1 MILNCVHLNNAVKLY
16 EKKIICI
23 DYTMVHDNLSENNV
37 KLKFAKQSYISHIT
51 KLLTLLQPN
60 KIVPCDFENIDEK
73 MNNNNQKFTDD
84 VYDDHT
90 VTTVDITSNPSSFS
104 SVESMED
111 LCKLSDESF
120 DASKFELHSI
130 LGTGSFGTVF
140 LAEYDHTY
148 VSTREGSVTKSVHQK
163 YAVKSVPKHK
173 MQDSELADLMNEKHI
188 LSSMIDP
195 FLLRFYGSCQ
205 TNDELYFVTETV
217 ACGELFHAIYDD
229 GGLSHADRV
238 FYSACILLGIDYIHS
253 KKVVFRDLKP
263 ENIMIGKN
271 GYPKIIDF
279 GLAKQ
284 LPYTKLSEGNIIRKY
299 TKCYTMCGTPEYIS
313 PEMLLKKEYDYAVD
327 LWAFGVL
334 IYEMVFMIT
343 PFVNNADSSDF
354 TTMFSNILQ
363 SAKQGILISKK
374 MDKKTDGTPNSRNF
388 VTQLLSGNE
397 KVRLGDAASPR
408 GLLQHPFFTPLC
420 IENAQSNVAFSLKS
434 AHEVDR
440 LNEKMCTIVSG
451 RESELYAQTYTP
463 PSFRDVFIGR
473 DIETRKQVKRYSG
486 DQTRFRDFD
495 MFLVPKDRM
504 I

>member
-1 MILNCVHLNNAVKLY
+1 MILNCVHLINAVKLY

-23 DYTMVHDNLSENNV
+23 DYTMVHDNLSEDNV

-60 KIVPCDFENIDEK
+60 KIVPCDVENIDEK
-73 MNNNNQKFTDD
+73 INNNKQIFSDEVADD
-84 VYDDHT
+84 ET
-90 VTTVDITSNPSSFS
+90 VATGITSNPSSFS
-104 SVESMED
+104 SIESIED

-130 LGTGSFGTVF
+130 LGAGSFGTAF

-163 YAVKSVPKHK
+163 YAVKSVPKDK

-188 LSSMIDP
+188 LSSMVNP

-217 ACGELFHAIYDD
+217 ECGELFHAIYDD
-229 GGLSHADRV
+229 CRLSHADRV

-284 LPYTKLSEGNIIRKY
+284 LPYTKLSEDNIIRKY

-313 PEMLLKKEYDYAVD
+313 PEMLVKKEYDYAVD

-397 KVRLGDAASPR
+397 KVRLGDADSPR
-408 GLLQHPFFTPLC
+408 GLLQHPY
-420 IENAQSNVAFSLKS
+420 FSS
-434 AHEVDR
+434 
-440 LNEKMCTIVSG
+440 VSG

-486 DQTRFRDFD
+486 DQARFRDFD
-495 MFLVPKDRM
+495 IFLVPKDRM

>member
-1 MILNCVHLNNAVKLY
+1 VTLNCVQLINAVKLY

-23 DYTMVHDNLSENNV
+23 EYTMVHDNLSEDNI
-37 KLKFAKQSYISHIT
+37 KLKFAKQSYVSHIT

-60 KIVPCDFENIDEK
+60 KIVPCDLENIDEK
-73 MNNNNQKFTDD
+73 INNNKQIFSDEVADD
-84 VYDDHT
+84 DT
-90 VTTVDITSNPSSFS
+90 VATGITSNPSSFS
-104 SVESMED
+104 SVESMDE

-130 LGTGSFGTVF
+130 LGMGSFGTVF
-140 LAEYDHTY
+140 LAEYEHTY
-148 VSTREGSVTKSVHQK
+148 VSTRECSVTKSVSRQ

-173 MQDSELADLMNEKHI
+173 MNDSELTDLMNEKQI
-188 LSSMIDP
+188 LSSMVNP

-205 TNDELYFVTETV
+205 TNDELYFVTEPV
-217 ACGELFHAIYDD
+217 ECGELFHVIYD
-229 GGLSHADRV
+229 GLSHADCV
-238 FYSACILLGIDYIHS
+238 FYSACILLGIDFIHS

-284 LPYTKLSEGNIIRKY
+284 LPYTKLSEDNIIRKY
-299 TKCYTMCGTPEYIS
+299 TKCHTLCGTPEYIS
-313 PEMLLKKEYDYAVD
+313 PEMLVKKEYDYAVD

-334 IYEMVFMIT
+334 IYEMIFMQT
-343 PFVNNADSSDF
+343 PFVNNTDASDF

-374 MDKKTDGTPNSRNF
+374 MDKKTDGTPNARNF

-397 KVRLGDAASPR
+397 KVRLGNAGSPR
-408 GLLQHPFFTPLC
+408 GLLQHPYFL
-420 IENAQSNVAFSLKS
+420 S
-434 AHEVDR
+434 
-440 LNEKMCTIVSG
+440 VSG
-451 RESELYAQTYTP
+451 CESELYSQTYTP
-463 PSFRDVFIGR
+463 PSFREVFVGR
-473 DIETRKQVKRYSG
+473 DMDARKQVKRYSG
-486 DQTRFRDFD
+486 DQQRFRDFD
-495 MFLVPKDRM
+495 AFLVPKDRM